1 MKSSHAGSRASRL
14 RPPAALIAG
23 GREGAAWDVEG
34 ILARRGYLVVRAHA
48 LSGAVALARRVHPD
62 VIILDAAPSDAAG
75 LALSR
80 QLRSDPEVGVST
92 PLLLATREQPTP
104 RQHRDALRAGTWGF
118 LTAPLGEGAGEE
130 ELAATLDTFVLAKRE
145 ADRAGLESLRDA
157 GSGLYDVRGLA
168 HRARE
173 LTLQAFHHHAG
184 LACVA
189 LAPATDA
196 EEPFARALASG
207 GRQSDA
213 IGRTGSAE
221 FAVVAPGTDRGGAV
235 KLAERF
241 ARLAPG
247 VALRAGYV
255 AVGNVRYT
263 PLEPKN
269 MLAHA
274 RRALRVAQAEHAG
287 AWIRAFDEP
296 RR

>member
-1 MKSSHAGSRASRL
+1 MKSSRAGNRATRL

-34 ILARRGYLVVRAHA
+34 ILARRGYLVFRAHA
-48 LSGAVALARRVHPD
+48 LSGAVALARRVRPD
-62 VIILDAAPSDAAG
+62 VIILDAAPSDPGG

-80 QLRSDPEVGVST
+80 ELRGDREVGVST
-92 PLLLATREQPTP
+92 PVLVATREQPTP

-118 LTAPLGEGAGEE
+118 LTSPLGAAEE
-130 ELAATLDTFVLAKRE
+130 ELVATLDTFVLAKRE

-189 LAPATDA
+189 LGPATDA
-196 EEPFARALASG
+196 EERFARALASG

-213 IGRTGSAE
+213 IGRTGAAE

-274 RRALRVAQAEHAG
+274 RRALRLAQAEHAG